1 MIEKTKKSKNIAD
14 LFYLIKYFRAKKE
27 DEKKFYKEVSSK
39 LIPPFLSSNAVLND
53 RLRVAKLFS
62 IGVATVCISL
72 VGLQEWRF
80 KGALEHALNKEFLIV
95 PGVVDFMRVRP
106 GMIPE
111 NVVFFFAEFMADQ
124 VGTFTYSNVGER
136 YKRAAEFMSP
146 ALRESFLMELRKK
159 EKDYRELAV
168 TEIFS
173 PFPVSKFEQLKD
185 EAGNPYYLVHL
196 RGNLVRFSNDQ
207 KIATEE
213 EILTLKFKTTRI
225 VPDKPW
231 FFELTSLTRQ
241 TSEEFARL
249 EVARDRFA
257 KAGGEKNL

>member
-1 MIEKTKKSKNIAD
+1 MTEEMKLNQTLLASLGKMKSWRKQKAEG
-14 LFYLIKYFRAKKE
+14 KKE
-27 DEKKFYKEVSSK
+27 AREVSSRM
-39 LIPPFLSSNAVLND
+39 IPPFMASNAVLQD

-62 IGVATVCISL
+62 VGVAVVCVGV

-106 GMIPE
+106 GVIPE
-111 NVVFFFAEFMADQ
+111 NVVFFFSEFMADQ
-124 VGTFTYSNVGER
+124 VGTFTYANVGER

-173 PFPVSKFEQLKD
+173 PVPVSKFEQLKD
-185 EAGNPYYLVHL
+185 EAGSPYYLVHL
-196 RGNLVRFSNDQ
+196 RGTLERYSNDQ
-207 KIATEE
+207 KIASEE
-213 EILTLKFKTTRI
+213 EIFTLKFRTTRI
-225 VPDKPW
+225 VADKPW
-231 FFELTSLTRQ
+231 FFELTSLERQ
-241 TSEEFARL
+241 SSEEFARS
-249 EVARDRFA
+249 ESAKERFA
-257 KAGGEKNL
+257 KSEGEKNL